1 MLTNLFR
8 AEAAAKLEKT
18 IERELLERLRQG
30 AYGEAPLN
38 VEYVVRWQS
47 DTRVAVANP
56 TLANQSGNEC

>member
-1 MLTNLFR
+1 LRNDQEAFMLTILFR

-38 VEYVVRWQS
+38 VEY
-47 DTRVAVANP
+47 AV
-56 TLANQSGNEC
+56 